1 MNVGGGTGPTGTTKL
16 ALEAASTRKVRSS
29 AVVVT
34 VGVLL
39 AAGLAGCGSHAK
51 ESTGAGGTPAT
62 PGQSTSAPS
71 GGNDRGT
78 GDGSSDTSEAS
89 PSGGSSP
96 AAVGKLPK
104 GSYDDTSGTPAKKP
118 KNQAAVLKQ
127 FPGVAAGRCVKVG
140 TRTDV
145 RSGRTAMGNF
155 ALARKNFG
163 AAKSAYDADPSF
175 FYIVPF
181 SRSARSVTVVA
192 TRLGAHSTPVRV
204 RTQQREEAAQWNY
217 FPIEIQI
224 PASGTWRFR
233 VTTGSEHGCFD
244 ASFAT

>member
-1 MNVGGGTGPTGTTKL
+1 ML
-16 ALEAASTRKVRSS
+16 KVRNSAAA
-29 AVVVT
+29 AVV
-34 VGVLL
+34 GVVL
-39 AAGLAGCGSHAK
+39 AVGLAGCGSSSHGDAR
-51 ESTGAGGTPAT
+51 ADGGTSPT
-62 PGQSTSAPS
+62 DGQGTSQQSS
-71 GGNDRGT
+71 GHAQNGKSDGT
-78 GDGSSDTSEAS
+78 SDTS

-96 AAVGKLPK
+96 SANTKPPK
-104 GSYDDTSGTPAKKP
+104 GTYDDTSGTRAKKP

-127 FPGVAAGRCVKVG
+127 IPGVAAGRCVNVG
-140 TRTDV
+140 SRTDV

-155 ALARKNFG
+155 VLARKNFG
-163 AAKSAYDADPSF
+163 AAKSAYDADPAF
-175 FYIVPF
+175 FYVVPF

-204 RTQQREEAAQWNY
+204 STRQREEAAQWNY
-217 FPIEIQI
+217 FPIQIQI

>member
-1 MNVGGGTGPTGTTKL
+1 MNVDSGTGPTGTTEPAFEGSSKRSL
-16 ALEAASTRKVRSS
+16 RSS
-29 AVVVT
+29 AAAVT
-34 VGVLL
+34 IGVLL

-51 ESTGAGGTPAT
+51 ESTGAGGAPAT
-62 PGQSTSAPS
+62 PGQSTSAQS
-71 GGNDRGT
+71 GGNDQGT
-78 GDGSSDTSEAS
+78 GDGTSDTS

-96 AAVGKLPK
+96 SAGGKLPK

-175 FYIVPF
+175 FYVVPF

-204 RTQQREEAAQWNY
+204 STQQREEAAQWNY

>member
-1 MNVGGGTGPTGTTKL
+1 ML
-16 ALEAASTRKVRSS
+16 KVRDS
-29 AVVVT
+29 AAAAL
-34 VGVLL
+34 VGVVL

-51 ESTGAGGTPAT
+51 GSTNADGTTPAGGQGTSS
-62 PGQSTSAPS
+62 QSDGKNHA
-71 GGNDRGT
+71 
-78 GDGSSDTSEAS
+78 GSSDGTSGTS

-96 AAVGKLPK
+96 AADTKLPK
-104 GSYDDTSGTPAKKP
+104 GAYDDTSGTRAKKP

-127 FPGVAAGRCVKVG
+127 FPGVGAGRCVKVG
-140 TRTDV
+140 SRTDV

-155 ALARKNFG
+155 VLARKNFG

-175 FYIVPF
+175 FYVVPF
-181 SRSARSVTVVA
+181 SRAAHSVTVVA
-192 TRLGAHSTPVRV
+192 TRLGASSKPVRV
-204 RTQQREEAAQWNY
+204 SSHQREEAAQWNY
-217 FPIEIQI
+217 FPIEIQL